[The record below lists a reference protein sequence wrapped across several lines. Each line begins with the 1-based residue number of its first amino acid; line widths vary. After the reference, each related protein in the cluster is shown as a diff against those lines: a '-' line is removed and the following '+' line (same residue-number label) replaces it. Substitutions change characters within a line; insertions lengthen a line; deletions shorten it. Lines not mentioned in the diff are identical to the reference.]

1 MIRHAM
7 GAVLG
12 LALAAWM
19 VATPA
24 WPADAP
30 GPETN
35 GVVVL
40 ETDFGLKDGAVSAM
54 RGVAVSVDPT
64 LRLEDLTHEIP
75 TFDIWKAVT
84 IGQQTPP
91 VASVLIT
98 ATCSIAKADVWDV
111 TRVNVP
117 FIGVLFAV
125 LMAGD
130 LSADRAARPGRAV
143 LPLSRAV
150 SSV

>member
-98 ATCSIAKADVWDV
+98 GAA
-111 TRVNVP
+111 P
-117 FIGVLFAV
+117 HL
-125 LMAGD
+125 L
-130 LSADRAARPGRAV
+130 DRQGRCLGRDSSERPVHRRAV
-143 LPLSRAV
+143 RGADGW
-150 SSV
+150 